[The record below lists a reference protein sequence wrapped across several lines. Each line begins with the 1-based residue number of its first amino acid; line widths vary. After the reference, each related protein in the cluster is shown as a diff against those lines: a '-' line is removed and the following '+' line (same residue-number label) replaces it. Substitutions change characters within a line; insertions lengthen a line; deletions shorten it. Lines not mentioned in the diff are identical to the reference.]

1 MISTVAFSEGDAQ
14 QTGLGGNLR
23 PGTDT
28 RWLHVIVRGRQ
39 IKVLLSTIFKRTA
52 YKSEK
57 SGMKLKSI
65 ITFTLLL
72 SMCSGS
78 VFATKGKGKNK
89 DKQLPQGLQMKL
101 DRGGSLPPGWQ
112 KKLVKGEILGEP
124 IYSHSVLVI
133 PLDSKGLLTVRV
145 EGKLIQ
151 LVEATREII
160 EIVDLLNQ

>member
-1 MISTVAFSEGDAQ
+1 
-14 QTGLGGNLR
+14 
-23 PGTDT
+23 
-28 RWLHVIVRGRQ
+28 
-39 IKVLLSTIFKRTA
+39 
-52 YKSEK
+52 
-57 SGMKLKSI
+57 MKLKSI

-72 SMCSGS
+72 SLCSGS
-78 VFATKGKGKNK
+78 VLAASKNK
-89 DKQLPQGLQMKL
+89 DKQLPQGLQMKV

-112 KKLVKGEILGEP
+112 KKLEKGEVLEESV
-124 IYSHSVLVI
+124 YNHSVLVI